1 MINICSICHGKYD
14 GFGNNA
20 EPINSGRCCDECNE
34 QVVVPIRIL
43 RAMRKD
49 FEELKGDKNEE

>member
-20 EPINSGRCCDECNE
+20 QPINEGRCCNECNE
-34 QVVVPIRIL
+34 KVVVPIRIL
-43 RAMRKD
+43 RAINKD
-49 FEELKGDKNEE
+49 FEELNKKEDE